1 MVKSYRIRTI
11 TMAIIMTMTMA
22 NPANA
27 VGVKTHKN
35 YAKQYML
42 SKYGWGEK
50 QFSCLSNLWQKES
63 GWNPKAQNKSSGAY
77 GIPQALPGYKMGKGW
92 RTDANVQIRWGLKYI
107 EGRYETP
114 CGAWSSFKK
123 KGWY

>member
-22 NPANA
+22 TPANA

-42 SKYGWGEK
+42 DKYGWEED
-50 QFSCLSNLWQKES
+50 QFSCLSNLWQRES
-63 GWNPKAQNKSSGAY
+63 GWNPKAHNRSSGAY
-77 GIPQALPGYKMGKGW
+77 GIPQALPGSKMGKGW
-92 RTDANVQIRWGLKYI
+92 RTNANVQIRWGLKYI
-107 EGRYETP
+107 KNRYKTP
-114 CGAWSSFKK
+114 CGAWSAFKK